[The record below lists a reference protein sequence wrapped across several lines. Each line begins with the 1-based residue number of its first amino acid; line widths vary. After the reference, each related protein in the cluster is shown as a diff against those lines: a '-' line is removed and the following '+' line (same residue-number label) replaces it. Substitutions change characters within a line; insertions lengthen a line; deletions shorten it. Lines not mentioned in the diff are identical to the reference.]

1 MNKNKIISKLESF
14 KTWFGLCRSLGLI
27 KDKSMQQ
34 VKQGSLIQRI
44 TNYYKRVTDVR
55 KLFGTLEPRECSQ
68 VRKKLEGRQT
78 LLEKIQFNSL
88 GGGEVHSLGRPK
100 LASSLWESRRPPS
113 ECRMWVRGRDC
124 PRAGERVHRG
134 NEWEAGGGQ
143 TWTTAS
149 GVGGKRHGVG
159 RCWARDNCSLW
170 LSGHRCSKQSA
181 QHRILLR
188 LSRQHGANVS
198 QCLRVIAFQAGDV
211 HRGVF
216 KLEAGAGS
224 LGVLTPPDQRPP
236 PYSGNH
242 RSPAALHG
250 PCSVS
255 IA

>member
-1 MNKNKIISKLESF
+1 MHKNKIISKLESF

-113 ECRMWVRGRDC
+113 ECRMWVGEETVLGQVRGC
-124 PRAGERVHRG
+124 TEGMSEKRVGAKLGQLHR
-134 NEWEAGGGQ
+134 EWEGRGMGWGGAGQG
-143 TWTTAS
+143 TTALCDYLDT
-149 GVGGKRHGVG
+149 G
-159 RCWARDNCSLW
+159 AANSLHNT
-170 LSGHRCSKQSA
+170 GFC
-181 QHRILLR
+181 
-188 LSRQHGANVS
+188 
-198 QCLRVIAFQAGDV
+198 
-211 HRGVF
+211 
-216 KLEAGAGS
+216 
-224 LGVLTPPDQRPP
+224 
-236 PYSGNH
+236 
-242 RSPAALHG
+242 
-250 PCSVS
+250 
-255 IA
+255 